1 MFISPD
7 PFLWVRDNI
16 LEDDFC
22 DSAIAK
28 FLEDDRRI
36 EGACGD
42 DASYKPTV
50 KRSTDLYISMFPE
63 WNDFDSVLSESLNT
77 AIHEYKADLAQGFK
91 LKYYPGGQEGYHEP
105 SCINGEIIDTGYQ
118 MQETKPGDWYDW
130 HDDMM
135 LDYQPLSERTLTF
148 IWYLNDIH
156 EGGCTEFM
164 NGIKVQPR
172 QGRMLLFP
180 ATWCYIHRGAEL
192 KGTQNK
198 YIITGWISRKH
209 YPPEEPK
216 LDDPVKDDEVEYTLD
231 YNPPDDEDDSPFIL
245 DETILK

>member
-1 MFISPD
+1 
-7 PFLWVRDNI
+7 
-16 LEDDFC
+16 
-22 DSAIAK
+22 
-28 FLEDDRRI
+28 
-36 EGACGD
+36 
-42 DASYKPTV
+42 
-50 KRSTDLYISMFPE
+50 
-63 WNDFDSVLSESLNT
+63 
-77 AIHEYKADLAQGFK
+77 
-91 LKYYPGGQEGYHEP
+91 
-105 SCINGEIIDTGYQ
+105 
-118 MQETKPGDWYDW
+118 
-130 HDDMM
+130 
-135 LDYQPLSERTLTF
+135 
-148 IWYLNDIH
+148 
-156 EGGCTEFM
+156 M